1 MNAEQ
6 AELHGGVHDPH
17 GPAVEQ
23 IREFFAV
30 GQRGEGAVAAA
41 AEVAAPVDGAGAAR
55 PPAEVI
61 EVAAAV

>member
-1 MNAEQ
+1 MNADQ
-6 AELHGGVHDPH
+6 TELHGGVHHPH

-23 IREFFAV
+23 IREFLAV
-30 GQRGEGAVAAA
+30 GQRGEGAGAAA
-41 AEVAAPVDGAGAAR
+41 AEAAAPVDWPGAAR